1 MLIDIMP
8 DHNREVDDLDYLL
21 RDALWSSDD
30 AAPDP
35 VRMLAGLRARI
46 WLERQRALMPAF
58 PTAPAWASPNMLAS
72 YWYFMPLLRVL
83 R

>member
-1 MLIDIMP
+1 MPFDIMS

-21 RDALWSSDD
+21 RDALWSSHD

-35 VRMLAGLRARI
+35 ARVLAALRTRIGL
-46 WLERQRALMPAF
+46 EHQPTLMPWSRM
-58 PTAPAWASPNMLAS
+58 APAWASPSMSAS
-72 YWYFMPLLRVL
+72 CWYFMPLLRIL

>member
-1 MLIDIMP
+1 MLFDIMS

-21 RDALWSSDD
+21 RDALWSSRG

-35 VRMLAGLRARI
+35 ARVLAALRARI
-46 WLERQRALMPAF
+46 KLEHQHKLMAWSRA
-58 PTAPAWASPNMLAS
+58 APAWVSPSMSAS

>member
-1 MLIDIMP
+1 MVSDMMA

-21 RDALWSSDD
+21 CDALWSNHD

-35 VRMLAGLRARI
+35 ARVLASLRTRI
-46 WLERQRALMPAF
+46 NQERQPALTSWSPV
-58 PTAPAWASPNMLAS
+58 ASGPCAHMSAS
-72 YWYFMPLLRVL
+72 YWYFMPLLRAI

>member
-1 MLIDIMP
+1 MLFDTMS

-21 RDALWSSDD
+21 RDALSSSRD

-35 VRMLAGLRARI
+35 ARVLAGLRARI
-46 WLERQRALMPAF
+46 RLERQPA
-58 PTAPAWASPNMLAS
+58 PMLWSRMAPAWASPGMSAS

>member
-1 MLIDIMP
+1 MLFDIMS
-8 DHNREVDDLDYLL
+8 DHDREVDDLDYLL
-21 RDALWSSDD
+21 RDALWSSRD

-35 VRMLAGLRARI
+35 ARVLAALRARI
-46 WLERQRALMPAF
+46 RLEHQTTLMPRSRM
-58 PTAPAWASPNMLAS
+58 APAWASPGMSAS